1 MNRREAIQR
10 VAWLMG
16 GAVSAPTVLG
26 ILSGCSPKETTAEWK
41 PAFLT
46 TDQLSFVSEVAEII
60 IPRTD
65 TPGAKDVGVPALIDQ
80 MLKDVFAKA
89 DQDRFVAGLTEF
101 DAQARQQHGR
111 GFLEL
116 ERAQQTAF
124 LTSVTETAMAAERA
138 HSGPPP
144 FPRPFVL
151 LTREITLLGYFMS
164 QPGATK
170 VLQYNP
176 MPGPF
181 RGCVPLAEAGN
192 GKQWAAEEPR
202 RF

>member
-16 GAVSAPTVLG
+16 GAISAPALLGVLN
-26 ILSGCSPKETTAEWK
+26 GCTPKKSTADWK

-46 TDQLSFVSEVAEII
+46 DDQVALVAEVAEIM
-60 IPRTD
+60 IPRTN
-65 TPGAKDVGVPALIDQ
+65 TPGAKDVGVPGLIDQ
-80 MLKDVFAKA
+80 MLKDVYSKT
-89 DQDRFVAGLTEF
+89 DQDRYLAGLAAF
-101 DAQARQQHGR
+101 DSQARQQHGR

-116 ERAQQTAF
+116 ERDVQTEM
-124 LTSVTETAMAAERA
+124 VRTETQTSMAAEQA
-138 HSGPPP
+138 HQGPDSL
-144 FPRPFVL
+144 PRPFIL
-151 LTREITLLGYFMS
+151 MTRELTLLGYFVS
-164 QPGATK
+164 QPGATQ

-176 MPGPF
+176 LPGPF

-192 GKQWAAEEPR
+192 GKTWATEQTQ